1 MIYSLQISN
10 DALVCRAVAQHA
22 RAAFIFLFAVCSCFL
37 FAVVFLFAICSCFF
51 VCSVQLF
58 FFVCTVYL
66 VFVSSEVYT
75 YNNISS
81 KFHFVCSVVPSWPPY
96 MTGAS
101 AKFLYKQ
108 IICCKHINNKIFFA
122 IH

>member
-1 MIYSLQISN
+1 MQL
-10 DALVCRAVAQHA
+10 
-22 RAAFIFLFAVCSCFL
+22 FFLLAVCSC
-37 FAVVFLFAICSCFF
+37 
-51 VCSVQLF
+51 F

-75 YNNISS
+75 FNNIGS
-81 KFHFVCSVVPSWPPY
+81 KFHFVCSVVPSGLPY

-101 AKFLYKQ
+101 YKFLYKQ

-122 IH
+122 TINNPTVFAQESPTF